1 MSSNP
6 ISDKELETLLRR
18 AAAALEIENIGHFSG
33 EVSDELTL
41 LVEDCDMAYHP
52 QQDMEKEIIAWKTNI
67 HNGQDLFT

>member
-41 LVEDCDMAYHP
+41 LVEDCDTAASLLYKRRTG
-52 QQDMEKEIIAWKTNI
+52 EKYVGN
-67 HNGQDLFT
+67 